1 MECGRM
7 NGGLQYEA
15 YLEKNEQAL
24 IEGLQKLIRI
34 NSEQAEPVRVSEEE
48 IYPFGQGVQDCFQ
61 ACMDLAKE
69 MGFLTPFMSFGENYM
84 PENPLVAAANAYTVA
99 GKTPVTWTLVSIPSD
114 NWKNQVGAAL
124 TQYAEGKL
132 SWDDVKNIFVNS
144 WASEY
149 EITHAE

>member
-1 MECGRM
+1 MLPIYIGVP
-7 NGGLQYEA
+7 G
-15 YLEKNEQAL
+15 
-24 IEGLQKLIRI
+24 
-34 NSEQAEPVRVSEEE
+34 EEN
-48 IYPFGQGVQDCFQ
+48 QGVCTGSENYWCVNKNASDADIQ
-61 ACMDLAKE
+61 ATLDFLNWCITSDTGREALAKE

-99 GKTPVTWTLVSIPSD
+99 GKTPVPWTLLSIPSD